1 MQRYQS
7 VLSRHGDEDRVG
19 ASPESPRI
27 KEDTKIEIQVRQS
40 APLRLEDQDIDSL
53 RSPTDSESE
62 EEATP
67 TISAK
72 SVESEGEK
80 LIVPTLP
87 KVI

>member
-7 VLSRHGDEDRVG
+7 VNSRHGDEDWVG
-19 ASPESPRI
+19 APPESPRI
-27 KEDTKIEIQVRQS
+27 KDDTKIEIQVRQS
-40 APLRLEDQDIDSL
+40 APLKLENEDIDSL

-72 SVESEGEK
+72 SVESE
-80 LIVPTLP
+80 
-87 KVI
+87 